1 MGIAR
6 ELAELG
12 SSYNSG
18 GVNQIRNRIING
30 AMVISQ
36 RNGTSSFTP
45 ANGDYTLD
53 RWIYQA
59 YQAGKVTCQQN
70 AGSVT
75 PPVGF
80 TNYLGYTSTS
90 AYTVG
95 SGEAF
100 WTSQRIEGFNI
111 ADLGWG
117 TANAKTVT
125 FSFWVRSSLTGTFGG
140 AIGNSAGT
148 QSYPFGYTISSAN
161 TWEQKTITV
170 AGSTTGSWP
179 TDNSIGLLCAFS
191 LGAGSTFSGTAGAWT
206 GSQILSV
213 TGATSVVG
221 TNGATFYIT
230 GVDLRLGEYATA
242 PSPDFR
248 SYQQELALCQ
258 RYYFKITGGASSSC
272 PFGVGFIDTSTTA
285 VISTSFPVEMRT
297 DPTSLEQNGTAGNYR
312 IRRAGTAVNCSAVP
326 TFFAST
332 KSSAASTF
340 TVGSAQTTGQS
351 CFGGNTTSNT
361 GFLAWS
367 AEL

>member
-1 MGIAR
+1 
-6 ELAELG
+6 
-12 SSYNSG
+12 
-18 GVNQIRNRIING
+18 
-30 AMVISQ
+30 MVISQ

-221 TNGATFYIT
+221 TSGATFYIT
-230 GVDLRLGEYATA
+230 GVQLEVGTQATSFEYRQYGT
-242 PSPDFR
+242 
-248 SYQQELALCQ
+248 ELALCQ
-258 RYYFKITGGASSSC
+258 RYYETTSFPSATFTQTATRTGVVFVGNVTFATGNNFAVTKRASPTVTLFSRNNTAGAVSLVATGGDVGGCTAGAINATAFSNVSLGASQTGGA
-272 PFGVGFIDTSTTA
+272 GIEAGFTA
-285 VISTSFPVEMRT
+285 
-297 DPTSLEQNGTAGNYR
+297 
-312 IRRAGTAVNCSAVP
+312 
-326 TFFAST
+326 
-332 KSSAASTF
+332 
-340 TVGSAQTTGQS
+340 
-351 CFGGNTTSNT
+351 
-361 GFLAWS
+361 S